1 MNFNDKILAKVG
13 DRAITESDVN
23 SMIAS
28 LGQGGE
34 RYKTPEGRKA
44 VLNQL
49 IDKYLFLADA
59 RRNFY
64 EGDPAFTARLQQ
76 LKEELL
82 ADFAIEKSVSGVTV
96 SEDETLKFY
105 EENKDE
111 FVSEESVEASHI
123 LVDSAEKANEI
134 LAEINEGKKTFED
147 AAREYSTCPSG
158 QRGGA
163 LGEFTRG
170 QMVAEFDS
178 AVFSMQVGELTGPV
192 ETQFGFHLI
201 KLTNKKDAALI
212 PYEQIKAQL
221 SKKLLGDK
229 QRAAYTSKVNQLKLL
244 IPVDIY

>member
-13 DRAITESDVN
+13 DRAITEADVN

-28 LGQGGE
+28 LGQRGE
-34 RYKTPEGRKA
+34 SYKTPEGRKA

-49 IDKYLFLADA
+49 IDKYLFIADA

-64 EGDPAFTARLQQ
+64 EGDPQFTARLQQ

-96 SEDETLKFY
+96 SDEDTLKYY
-105 EENKDE
+105 EENKE
-111 FVSEESVEASHI
+111 QFFAEESVEASHI
-123 LVDSAEKANEI
+123 LVDSEERANEI
-134 LAEINEGKKTFED
+134 LADIKGGKISFED
-147 AAREYSTCPSG
+147 AAKEYSSCPSG

-163 LGEFTRG
+163 LGEFTKG
-170 QMVAEFDS
+170 QMVAEFDT

-201 KLTNKKDAALI
+201 KLTNKKEAAPI
-212 PYEQIKAQL
+212 PYEQIKVQL
-221 SKKLLGDK
+221 TKQVLAEK
-229 QRAAYTSKVNQLKLL
+229 QRAAYTSKVNQ
-244 IPVDIY
+244 